1 MTTLTLPISRT
12 TSNLGGWIVL
22 AVGTALVIILIAV
35 ALLNMPAPSSPSR
48 VIDQTPRTGFL
59 EGVD

>member
-1 MTTLTLPISRT
+1 MTTISLPITRSSST
-12 TSNLGGWIVL
+12 LSGWIVL
-22 AVGTALVIILIAV
+22 AIGTVLMITLIVV
-35 ALLNMPAPSSPSR
+35 ALLNMPAPSSPSQ